1 MTINKTIKMLTK
13 EVSYNNGTE
22 TVTACTM
29 HPITPHDLATIL
41 VKAGNNLDGIM
52 KAWDKLEIPAVNPAS
67 GAKRTTEETAEI
79 LLDRAPEVIGLIAQ
93 YAPEL
98 IADIIAISARAPEE
112 GVAQYIQ
119 ENWSLPLQF
128 DCLRALA
135 EVTFVSPEGFLEFV
149 GKAMALGQ
157 VGKAIVR
164 PSAAQEQPKTNRRRT
179 DSAAG

>member
-1 MTINKTIKMLTK
+1 MAINKTIKMLTK
-13 EVSYNNGTE
+13 EVSYYDGTE
-22 TVTACTM
+22 TVIAATM

-41 VKAGNNLDGIM
+41 VHAGAHLDAIM
-52 KAWDKLEIPAVNPAS
+52 KAWDQLEIPAVNAAS
-67 GAKRTTEETAEI
+67 GAKRSTEEIAEE
-79 LLDRAPEVIGLIAQ
+79 LLARAPQVIGLIAQ

-98 IADIIAISARAPEE
+98 IASVIAISAREPEAAE
-112 GVAQYIQ
+112 YVQS
-119 ENWSLPLQF
+119 NWSLPLQF

-157 VGKAIVR
+157 VGKGIVR
-164 PSAAQEQPKTNRRRT
+164 PSAVTPPTKTPRRRT

>member
-98 IADIIAISARAPEE
+98 IADIIAISARDPEE

-128 DCLRALA
+128 DCLQAP
-135 EVTFVSPEGFLEFV
+135 VTERTQHMTATVIGHCRQRYTQLQCLRH
-149 GKAMALGQ
+149 LG
-157 VGKAIVR
+157 R
-164 PSAAQEQPKTNRRRT
+164 PAP
-179 DSAAG
+179 